1 MRILRSMKNTDQIQ
15 EIHECI
21 YGWDTENC
29 RCWGFV
35 REVEV
40 TALVDPDLCRDCY
53 CRREED
59 ICASYD
65 KEIDR
70 CQKSIGGHRNS
81 LRQLGRDDSLILL
94 LIVQMEK
101 QMDELKTKRRESL
114 KVFRNS
120 QGVWVSPCRALAL
133 FFLDISPIL

>member
-1 MRILRSMKNTDQIQ
+1 MRILRSKKNTDKIQ

-29 RCWGFV
+29 RCWGSV

-40 TALVDPDLCRDCY
+40 TALVDPDLCRHCY
-53 CRREED
+53 CKREED

-70 CQKSIGGHRNS
+70 CRKGIGEHKNS
-81 LRQLGRDDSLILL
+81 LRQLGRDDPFILL
-94 LIVQMEK
+94 LIAQMEK

-114 KVFRNS
+114 KVFRTS
-120 QGVWVSPCRALAL
+120 QGVWVSACRASAP
-133 FFLDISPIL
+133 FFHDIASIW